1 MAEAPGTAQGGN
13 PYFIEAENA
22 AEMARLIN
30 QDRLLTRCMGGLF
43 PPSLDLSNIHDILD
57 IGCGPGG
64 WALDVARNYPDKQV
78 TGFDISQIMVAF
90 AQYQAREQQ
99 LPNVHFVVM
108 DALKPLDLP
117 DNAFDF
123 VNARFIAGFMPKAY
137 WPRLVQECL
146 RVLRPGGIIRLT
158 EFETT
163 ISTSATSEKLGEMF
177 ARALQK
183 AGQSFSPTG
192 WQFGITPVLGRLLRD
207 AGCQNVQP
215 MAHVI
220 EWSAGTAE
228 HLSQYQNAMVF
239 LKLSQPFLVKMGVT
253 TAEVAEVLYQRA
265 LEEMM
270 TPDYCALWYFLSTF
284 GEKPH

>member
-1 MAEAPGTAQGGN
+1 MTEAQETPQEDN

-30 QDRLLTRCMGGLF
+30 QDRILTRCMGGLF
-43 PPSLDLSNIHDILD
+43 PPALDLGQIHDILD

-64 WALDVARNYPDKQV
+64 WALDVARTYPDKRAM
-78 TGFDISQIMVAF
+78 GIDISQLMVAF
-90 AQYQAREQQ
+90 AQYQAREQE
-99 LPNVHFVVM
+99 LSNARFVVM

-123 VNARFIAGFMPKAY
+123 VNARFIAGFMPKAH
-137 WPRLVQECL
+137 WPTLIQESL
-146 RVLRPGGIIRLT
+146 RILRPGGYIRLT

-163 ISTSATSEKLGEMF
+163 ISTSYTSEKLGEMF
-177 ARALQK
+177 AHALQK

-215 MAHVI
+215 IAHVI
-220 EWSAGTAE
+220 EWSADTAE

-239 LKLSQPFLVKMGVT
+239 LKLSQPFLVKMGVA
-253 TAEVAEVLYQRA
+253 TAEEAEMLYQRT

-270 TPDYCALWYFLSTF
+270 APDYCALWYFLSAW
-284 GEKPH
+284 GEKPG

>member
-1 MAEAPGTAQGGN
+1 MAETEETSQSVGT
-13 PYFIEAENA
+13 YFIDAENA

-30 QDRLLTRCMGGLF
+30 QDRILTRCMGGLF
-43 PPSLDLSNIHDILD
+43 PPQLDLTGIQHILD

-64 WALDVARNYPDKQV
+64 WAMDVARAYPDKRV
-78 TGFDISQIMVAF
+78 TAFDISQLMTEF
-90 AQYQAREQQ
+90 ARFQAREQE
-99 LPNVHFVVM
+99 LPNAHFVTM
-108 DALKPLDLP
+108 DALKPLAFP
-117 DNAFDF
+117 DNSFDF
-123 VNARFIAGFMPKAY
+123 INARFIAGFMPKAR
-137 WPRLVQECL
+137 WPTLIQECL
-146 RVLRPGGIIRLT
+146 RLLRPGGFIRLT

-163 ISTSATSEKLGEMF
+163 ISNSYTSEKLGEMF

-192 WQFGITPVLGRLLRD
+192 WQFGITPTLGRFLRD

-239 LKLSQPFLVKMGVT
+239 LKLSQPFLVKMGVAT
-253 TAEVAEVLYQRA
+253 LEEAEVLYQRA

-270 TPDYCALWYFLSTF
+270 APDYCALWYFLSTW
-284 GEKPH
+284 GEKPR